1 MKGFSN
7 LANIGQKLLWHG
19 KLWPQVFLPYTNL
32 LHLGT
37 RFKKWPVP
45 NIIFINFEISHNET
59 SFGFNDIHSHG
70 KTVFCS
76 IQYKN
81 GWLAASDLFDMFIDS
96 QLTAIIHSIITYYE
110 YRCLKNVIMVTSSS
124 KFYGK
129 IWVGFCLNTGKRF
142 FLEVS
147 FQSQQKEHRF
157 F

>member
-81 GWLAASDLFDMFIDS
+81 AGFWPFWYVYW
-96 QLTAIIHSIITYYE
+96 QSI
-110 YRCLKNVIMVTSSS
+110 
-124 KFYGK
+124 KFYYTFYYYVLWIQMFEKCDYGYYFQQVLRQNLS
-129 IWVGFCLNTGKRF
+129 W
-142 FLEVS
+142 FLS
-147 FQSQQKEHRF
+147 
-157 F
+157 

>member
-81 GWLAASDLFDMFIDS
+81 GGFWPFWCVYWQS
-96 QLTAIIHSIITYYE
+96 
-110 YRCLKNVIMVTSSS
+110 V
-124 KFYGK
+124 KFYYTFYYYVLWIQMFEKCDYGYYFQQVLRQNLS
-129 IWVGFCLNTGKRF
+129 W
-142 FLEVS
+142 FLS
-147 FQSQQKEHRF
+147 
-157 F
+157 